1 MSSKKIALVTG
12 ASGFVGEVL
21 AKLLSHLGY
30 TTVLHYH
37 QNKSKVTALAREIRT
52 QGGEA
57 IYMQA
62 NLSDADDTARFFK
75 AIRHQFGKL
84 DLLINNAA
92 QIPIKQHLSLT
103 TDIEVESLFI
113 LDQEQDFDK
122 LSAEVQDAI
131 LSLVDEFSGSDW
143 E

>member
-1 MSSKKIALVTG
+1 LTSLRIKPKLNIQGDNTCQIKMIPAMTGQDRRYQNLTNKLRRMTMTKTVTYEGEEITATFSS
-12 ASGFVGEVL
+12 VGEMV
-21 AKLLSHLGY
+21 
-30 TTVLHYH
+30 
-37 QNKSKVTALAREIRT
+37 
-52 QGGEA
+52 
-57 IYMQA
+57 
-62 NLSDADDTARFFK
+62 D
-75 AIRHQFGKL
+75 FGV
-84 DLLINNAA
+84 
-92 QIPIKQHLSLT
+92 PRSPVWWEP